1 MSPIDEAARA
11 ARAGQELLE
20 ASGDVIA
27 RRLAIMAEAVA
38 DPARADMAELALMG
52 SEKLDAMT
60 QSARI
65 GLNGAAVLAQTAQ
78 SVAARETA
86 TAGRAFEAVMRSET
100 PAQMLAAQ
108 SAWAAEAWTRT
119 LEQGWAMGAAML
131 KLQTDALQP
140 IHAAATAN
148 AERLRK

>member
-27 RRLAIMAEAVA
+27 RRLTIMAEAVA
-38 DPARADMAELALMG
+38 DPAKADLAELTLMG

-60 QSARI
+60 KSARI

-86 TAGRAFEAVMRSET
+86 AAGRALEAVLRSQT
-100 PAQMLAAQ
+100 PTEMVAAH
-108 SAWAAEAWTRT
+108 SAWAADAWTRT

-140 IHAAATAN
+140 IHAAAVAN

>member
-27 RRLAIMAEAVA
+27 RRLTIIAEAVA
-38 DPARADMAELALMG
+38 NPAGADMAELALMG
-52 SEKLDAMT
+52 SEKLDAMSR
-60 QSARI
+60 SARI
-65 GLNGAAVLAQTAQ
+65 GLNGAAVLAQAAQ
-78 SVAARETA
+78 TVAARETA
-86 TAGRAFEAVMRSET
+86 AAGRAFDAVLRSRT
-100 PAQMLAAQ
+100 PAEMMVAH
-108 SAWAAEAWTRT
+108 SAWAADAWTRS
-119 LEQGWAMGAAML
+119 LEQSWAMGVAML

-148 AERLRK
+148 AERLKR

>member
-27 RRLAIMAEAVA
+27 RRLTIMAEAIA
-38 DPARADMAELALMG
+38 DPAKADMAELTLMG
-52 SEKLDAMT
+52 SEKLDALSK
-60 QSARI
+60 SARI

-78 SVAARETA
+78 TVAARETA
-86 TAGRAFEAVMRSET
+86 TASRALDAVMRSET
-100 PAQMLAAQ
+100 PAEMLAAQ
-108 SAWAAEAWTRT
+108 SAWAANAWSRS

-140 IHAAATAN
+140 IHAAAIAN

>member
-60 QSARI
+60 ESARI

-86 TAGRAFEAVMRSET
+86 TAGRAFGAVMRSET

>member
-60 QSARI
+60 KSARI
-65 GLNGAAVLAQTAQ
+65 GLNGAAVLARTAQTA
-78 SVAARETA
+78 AARETA
-86 TAGRAFEAVMRSET
+86 AAGRALDAVMKSQT
-100 PAQMLAAQ
+100 PAQILAAQ
-108 SAWAAEAWTRT
+108 SAWASDVWTRS
-119 LEQGWAMGAAML
+119 LEQGWAMGAAVL

>member
-27 RRLAIMAEAVA
+27 RRLAIMAEAMA
-38 DPARADMAELALMG
+38 DPSKADMAELTLMG

-60 QSARI
+60 KSARI

-78 SVAARETA
+78 SMAARETA
-86 TAGRAFEAVMRSET
+86 TAGRALEAVMQSQN
-100 PAQMLAAQ
+100 PAEMMAAQ
-108 SAWAAEAWTRT
+108 GAWAAGALSRT
-119 LEQGWAMGAAML
+119 LEQSWAMGAAML

-148 AERLRK
+148 AERLKR

>member
-27 RRLAIMAEAVA
+27 RRLAIMAEAIA
-38 DPARADMAELALMG
+38 DPARADLAELTLMG

-60 QSARI
+60 KSARI
-65 GLNGAAVLAQTAQ
+65 GLNGAAVLAQTAG
-78 SVAARETA
+78 SAAARETA
-86 TAGRAFEAVMRSET
+86 TASRAFDAVMRSES

-108 SAWAAEAWTRT
+108 GAWAAGAWTRT
-119 LEQGWAMGAAML
+119 MEQGWAMGAALL

>member
-27 RRLAIMAEAVA
+27 RRLAIMAEAIA
-38 DPARADMAELALMG
+38 DPSKADMAELTLMG
-52 SEKLDAMT
+52 SEKLDAVAK
-60 QSARI
+60 SARI

-78 SVAARETA
+78 SMAARETA
-86 TAGRAFEAVMRSET
+86 TAGRAFDAVMKSQS
-100 PAQMLAAQ
+100 PAELMAAQ
-108 SAWAAEAWTRT
+108 GAWAAGAWSRT
-119 LEQGWAMGAAML
+119 MEQGWAMGAAML

>member
-27 RRLAIMAEAVA
+27 RRLTIMAEAVA
-38 DPARADMAELALMG
+38 NPAGADMAELALMG
-52 SEKLDAMT
+52 SEKLDAMSR
-60 QSARI
+60 SARI

-78 SVAARETA
+78 TVAARETA
-86 TAGRAFEAVMRSET
+86 AAGRAFDAVLRSRT
-100 PAQMLAAQ
+100 PAEMMAAHN
-108 SAWAAEAWTRT
+108 AWATDAWTRS
-119 LEQGWAMGAAML
+119 LEQSWAMGVAML

-148 AERLRK
+148 AERLKR

>member
-27 RRLAIMAEAVA
+27 RRLGIVA
-38 DPARADMAELALMG
+38 DALRDPTKADMRELSLMS
-52 SEKLDAMT
+52 SEKVEAMAA
-60 QSARI
+60 SARV
-65 GLNGAAVLAQTAQ
+65 GMTGAMALAQTAQ
-78 SVAARETA
+78 TVAARETA
-86 TAGRAFEAVMRSET
+86 AASRAFDAVMTSNT
-100 PAQMLAAQ
+100 PAEAMTAQ
-108 SAWAAEAWTRT
+108 GLWAANAWTRSM
-119 LEQGWAMGAAML
+119 QDGWAMGAALM

-148 AERLRK
+148 AKRLRK

>member
-27 RRLAIMAEAVA
+27 RRLAIMAEAIA
-38 DPARADMAELALMG
+38 DPARADMAELTLMG

-60 QSARI
+60 KSARI
-65 GLNGAAVLAQTAQ
+65 GLNGAAVLAQTAG
-78 SVAARETA
+78 SMAARETA
-86 TAGRAFEAVMRSET
+86 TAGRAFDAVLKSET
-100 PAQMLAAQ
+100 PAQALAAQ
-108 SAWAAEAWTRT
+108 GAWAAGAWTRT
-119 LEQGWAMGAAML
+119 MEQGWAMGAALL

>member
-27 RRLAIMAEAVA
+27 RRLAIMAEAIA
-38 DPARADMAELALMG
+38 DPARADLAELTLMG

-60 QSARI
+60 KSARI
-65 GLNGAAVLAQTAQ
+65 GLNGAAVLAQTAG
-78 SVAARETA
+78 SAAARETA
-86 TAGRAFEAVMRSET
+86 TASRAFDVVMKSES

-108 SAWAAEAWTRT
+108 GAWAAGAWTRT
-119 LEQGWAMGAAML
+119 MEQGWAMGAALL